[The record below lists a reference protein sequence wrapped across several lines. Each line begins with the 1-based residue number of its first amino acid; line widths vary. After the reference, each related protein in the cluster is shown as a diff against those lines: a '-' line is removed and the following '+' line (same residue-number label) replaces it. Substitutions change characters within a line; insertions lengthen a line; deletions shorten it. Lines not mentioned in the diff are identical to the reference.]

1 MKQEYL
7 MLAQT
12 YKPMKHY
19 IAGWLLSEK
28 MDGERAFWDGG
39 VSRGIPA
46 SEIPYANTVK
56 DHRLKV
62 QPVATGLW
70 SRTGKV
76 IHALDS
82 WLDQLPRVPL
92 DCELFMGRKQFQTLR
107 KIVAQHVP
115 DERWNQV
122 TLNVFDSPPMHKFLE
137 CREIKVR
144 SQYSYWVEP
153 SAEKWYWEHAAKNV
167 FNYIV
172 VHQKGFSRSWLC
184 SNIKQNKVV
193 VLIPQI
199 KLSNDLTIAKAE
211 VASHLDAFLMN
222 DAEGVMLRDPK
233 TEWDTIRSHSMLKHK
248 PWFDAEGVITGFT
261 SGRETERGSKLR
273 GLIGALV
280 LDFNGKRLELS
291 GLTDEERTFD
301 ANHRDWAWHHPGEE
315 MPEFTE
321 GKHFKVGQLITFKY
335 RELSDDGVPK
345 EARYWRKR

>member
-39 VSRGIPA
+39 VTRGMPA
-46 SEIPYANTVK
+46 DEVPYANTAK
-56 DHRLKV
+56 DYRLKT

-70 SRTGKV
+70 TRSGKV
-76 IHALDS
+76 IHALPK

-92 DCELFMGRKQFQTLR
+92 DGELFMGRKQFQTLR

-115 DERWNQV
+115 DERWNRV
-122 TLNVFDSPPMHKFLE
+122 SFNVFDSPPMKRFLE

-144 SQYSYWVEP
+144 SQYSYWIEP
-153 SAEKWYWEHAAKNV
+153 SARNWYWELAAHAP
-167 FNYIV
+167 I
-172 VHQKGFSRSWLC
+172 VHQEGFSRSWLAA
-184 SNIKQNKVV
+184 NVKQNKVV

-199 KLSNDLTIAKAE
+199 KLSNVLTEAKAE

-222 DAEGVMLRDPK
+222 DAEGVMLRNPSI
-233 TEWDTIRSHSMLKHK
+233 TWDTIRSHGLLKHK
-248 PWFDAEGVITGFT
+248 PWSDAEGVIIGFT

-280 LDFNGKRLELS
+280 IDFNGKRLELS
-291 GLTDEERTFD
+291 GLTDEERKFD
-301 ANHRDWAWHHPGEE
+301 ANHEDWAWHHPGEE

-321 GKHFKVGQLITFKY
+321 GAHFKVGQLITFKY

>member
-12 YKPMKHY
+12 YNPMKHY

-39 VSRGIPA
+39 ITRGIPA
-46 SEIPYANTVK
+46 DEVPYANTVK
-56 DHRLKV
+56 DYRLKT

-70 SRTGKV
+70 TRSGKV

-92 DCELFMGRKQFQTLR
+92 DGELFMGRKQFQTLR

-115 DERWNQV
+115 DERWNSV
-122 TLNVFDSPPMHKFLE
+122 TMNVFDSPPMKRFLE

-153 SAEKWYWEHAAKNV
+153 HAEEWYWEHSPKWPSV
-167 FNYIV
+167 M
-172 VHQKGFSRSWLC
+172 VHQNGFSQSWLA
-184 SNIKQNKVV
+184 SNVKQNKVV

-199 KLSNDLTIAKAE
+199 KLSDDLADAKTE
-211 VASHLDAFLMN
+211 VACYLDAFLMN
-222 DAEGVMLRDPK
+222 DAEGVMLRNPAS
-233 TEWDTIRSHSMLKHK
+233 EWDTIRSHGMLKHK
-248 PWFDAEGVITGFT
+248 PWSDAEGIITGFT
-261 SGRETERGSKLR
+261 SGRETARGSKLR

-291 GLTDEERTFD
+291 GLTDEERKFD
-301 ANHRDWAWHHPGEE
+301 NHFLWAWEHPGEE
-315 MPEFTE
+315 MPSNFE
-321 GKHFKVGQLITFKY
+321 GQHFKVGQRVTFKY